1 VLIKTGQRY
10 CASCVPA
17 ISKAEL
23 VKAARHGRVAA
34 HSKEA
39 EARRAE
45 TQRRQH
51 AAKRAWQAS
60 DLPSWLNEEIYRE
73 KIQPRLVGVT
83 VSTISRA
90 LGVSEP
96 YAADI
101 RAARRVP
108 HPRHWLTLARL
119 VGISPDR

>member
-1 VLIKTGQRY
+1 
-10 CASCVPA
+10 
-17 ISKAEL
+17 
-23 VKAARHGRVAA
+23 VKAARRGRVAA
-34 HSKEA
+34 HSVEA

-51 AAKRAWQAS
+51 AARRAWQPS
-60 DLPSWLNEEIYRE
+60 DLPGWLNEEIYRE
-73 KIQPRLVGVT
+73 KVQPRLVGVT

-101 RAARRVP
+101 RAGRRVP
-108 HPRHWLTLARL
+108 HPRHWMRLAGL
-119 VGISPDR
+119 VGVSFGVT